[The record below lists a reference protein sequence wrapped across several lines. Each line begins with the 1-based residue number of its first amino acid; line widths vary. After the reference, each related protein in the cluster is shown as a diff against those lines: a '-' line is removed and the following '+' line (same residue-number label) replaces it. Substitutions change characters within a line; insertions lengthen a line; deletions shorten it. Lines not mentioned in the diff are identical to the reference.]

1 MTARTT
7 PTPPPIRRT
16 VSLDEVKRDPARL
29 IALVT
34 NEPGTTVVIESEGTP
49 RVAMVSIAELD
60 ALRQAAR
67 RESGLQTIREIQA
80 RYDGRNDDL
89 TDDEIMELA
98 VRAGDEYFDDLTRGG
113 KISFEPDES

>member
-7 PTPPPIRRT
+7 TPPTEPRT

-34 NEPGTTVVIESEGTP
+34 SEPGTTVMIESEGTP
-49 RVAMVSIAELD
+49 RVAMISVAELD
-60 ALRQAAR
+60 ALRLAAR
-67 RESGLQTIREIQA
+67 REAGLQTIREIQD

-89 TDDEIMELA
+89 TDDEIMEMA
-98 VRAGDEYFDDLTRGG
+98 VRAGQEYFDDLAGTG
-113 KISFEPDES
+113 KISFEHDES